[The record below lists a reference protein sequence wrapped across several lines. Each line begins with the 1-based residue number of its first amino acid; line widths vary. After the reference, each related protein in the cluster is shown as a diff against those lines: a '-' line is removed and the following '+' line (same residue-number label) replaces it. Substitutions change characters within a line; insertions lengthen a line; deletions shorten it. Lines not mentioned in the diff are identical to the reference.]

1 MKDYII
7 PLLIAGAV
15 VGIIVFLIYTGGK
28 KEQEKVRV
36 RAPTNSPQQTAA
48 KPGFWNSA
56 VTKTQKVLGDGFGIW
71 ALILLFLSGAIV
83 YTAPGMLELW
93 WLLPLGLMVVF
104 LILKAST
111 IKSDIARI
119 GGIIAVT
126 AGAFFLVLPNLP
138 GSVPGS
144 PPRLTP
150 SQATKLAQLKQACP
164 GEKVPFTY
172 TPSYQIVNQ
181 SQCFV
186 YFWTGKNKVYISDPN
201 GKEYGPYCED
211 GTECLKGRITYSI
224 RSVRS
229 AGAEFPGHIRKD
241 PDFSTL
247 TFIYRE

>member
-1 MKDYII
+1 VKDYII

-36 RAPTNSPQQTAA
+36 RTPTNSPQQTAA

-111 IKSDIARI
+111 IKSDVARI

-144 PPRLTP
+144 PPKLTR
-150 SQATKLAQLKQACP
+150 SQATELARMHAACP
-164 GEKVPFTY
+164 GTKEKQKFLRTY
-172 TPSYQIVNQ
+172 TTIDPQGLCKAVL
-181 SQCFV
+181 
-186 YFWTGKNKVYISDPN
+186 WTPGRCIYVQNELNHEFGPFCDKPGGNKEVPHII
-201 GKEYGPYCED
+201 KA
-211 GTECLKGRITYSI
+211 
-224 RSVRS
+224 VRS
-229 AGAEFPGHIRKD
+229 ADEEFDGYTELHPNYKRLS
-241 PDFSTL
+241 F
-247 TFIYRE
+247 YY